1 VEYNNKWIKDILHA
15 RHIQKIVHVT
25 VYLACFPSPSHLV
38 FIEFGMTFMTLKTI
52 LSYTNFLLSVITT
65 WQIHECV
72 MRGDLI

>member
-52 LSYTNFLLSVITT
+52 LSYT
-65 WQIHECV
+65 
-72 MRGDLI
+72 